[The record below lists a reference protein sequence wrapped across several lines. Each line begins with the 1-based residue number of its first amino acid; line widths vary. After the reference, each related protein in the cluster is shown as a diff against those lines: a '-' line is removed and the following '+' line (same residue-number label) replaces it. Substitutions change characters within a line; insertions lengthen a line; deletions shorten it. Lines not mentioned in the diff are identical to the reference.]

1 MRTGVHPGLFLGISI
16 AVSAAV
22 LWVRS
27 QDNDAPVTLPV
38 QPGAPA
44 PQAAARES
52 VQLDAATLQRHAGR
66 YDLDGTI
73 VEIAVDDG
81 ALVADG
87 GPAGTLRL
95 LAASETQFFV
105 AGFPSDI
112 TFGGDDGGR
121 SARFVVDLPSGRFT
135 ARRLPD
141 QH

>member
-1 MRTGVHPGLFLGISI
+1 MRTGVHPGWFLGISI
-16 AVSAAV
+16 AVSAAA

-27 QDNDAPVTLPV
+27 ADDRATVALPS
-38 QPGAPA
+38 QPGTPA
-44 PQAAARES
+44 PRAAERKS
-52 VQLDAATLQRHAGR
+52 VQLDAVTLQRHAGR
-66 YDLDGTI
+66 YELNGTI

-87 GPAGTLRL
+87 GSAGRFRL

-112 TFGGDDGGR
+112 TFSGDEGGR

-135 ARRLPD
+135 ARRLSD
-141 QH
+141 